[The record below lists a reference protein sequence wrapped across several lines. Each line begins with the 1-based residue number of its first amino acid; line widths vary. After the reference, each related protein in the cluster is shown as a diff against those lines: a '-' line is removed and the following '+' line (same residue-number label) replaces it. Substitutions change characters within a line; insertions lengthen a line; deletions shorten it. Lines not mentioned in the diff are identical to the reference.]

1 VTPDGALA
9 TNKVLAQGAAV
20 GVVVSGVAQR
30 LPDDVL
36 PEIREFY
43 DYWLSLPKH
52 ALVPTLSNWLDH
64 AVPHL
69 QPLVAISDI
78 HSPTR
83 LKIRYF
89 GTGLVEVM
97 GADRTGSDAEEVY
110 VSSAKPLISR
120 VAWEAVT
127 RPCGYMCL
135 RTAQTA
141 LRREIG
147 VHSIALPLANPT
159 SPVPA
164 VVSYNY
170 ISKRDYAFSDES
182 AAERVHEV
190 KLTGWIDLGAGVPK

>member
-1 VTPDGALA
+1 M
-9 TNKVLAQGAAV
+9 
-20 GVVVSGVAQR
+20 SGVTLP
-30 LPDDVL
+30 LPDDAL
-36 PEIREFY
+36 PEIREFFA
-43 DYWLSLPKH
+43 YWNALPKH
-52 ALVPTLSNWLDH
+52 AFMPRLSDWLDH

-69 QPLVAISDI
+69 QPFVAISDI
-78 HSPTR
+78 ISPTR

-97 GADRTGSDAEEVY
+97 GSDRTGSEAEEVY
-110 VSSAKPLISR
+110 ITSAKPLISR

-141 LRREIG
+141 TRREVG
-147 VHSIALPLANPT
+147 VNSIALPLANPT

-170 ISKRDYAFSDES
+170 ISKRDYALSDES
-182 AAERVHEV
+182 AAERVHDV
-190 KLTGWIDLGAGVPK
+190 KLTHWIDIGAGVPK